1 MRQTMTSGPDQRALS
16 DVPHPGALRRQ
27 SGGWP
32 RATLAVLAGLAL
44 ATTYGAVRLRAE
56 AALACRDMDAGLGF
70 SLNVVMVFLAGV
82 NLTGASL
89 AWLVF
94 GRRYGASGGL
104 AALVVTVVVLLLTTV
119 GFFHLIPLPDLPLPG
134 CPRGEPPW
142 WPSWLPG

>member
-1 MRQTMTSGPDQRALS
+1 MTSGPDQRALS
-16 DVPHPGALRRQ
+16 DVPAPDAQRRQ
-27 SGGWP
+27 SGRWS
-32 RATLAVLAGLAL
+32 RALLAVLAALAL
-44 ATTYGAVRLRAE
+44 ASTYAVVRLRAE
-56 AALACRDMDAGLGF
+56 AAFACRDMDAGLGF

-82 NLTGASL
+82 NLTGACL

-119 GFFHLIPLPDLPLPG
+119 GFFHLMPLPDVPLPG
-134 CPRGEPPW
+134 CTRGEPPW